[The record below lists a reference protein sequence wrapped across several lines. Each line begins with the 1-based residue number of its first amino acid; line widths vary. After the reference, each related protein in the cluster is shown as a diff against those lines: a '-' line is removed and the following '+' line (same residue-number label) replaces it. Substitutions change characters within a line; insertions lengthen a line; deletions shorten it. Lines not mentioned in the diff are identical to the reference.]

1 MDMKY
6 QNSLNQY
13 LQSIFSETSIQSPVG
28 ECARQPRIAS
38 TRAKLLVFAQS
49 SIVPSS
55 SRAETSARQPD
66 LEARRTEPDSPG
78 PARWALI
85 PPTARTSVRSGV
97 ALRADRK
104 STRLNSSH
112 PSISYAVF

>member
-28 ECARQPRIAS
+28 ECARQSRIAS

-55 SRAETSARQPD
+55 SRAEPPRGSLTWKLAAR
-66 LEARRTEPDSPG
+66 SPTPPGRLAG
-78 PARWALI
+78 P
-85 PPTARTSVRSGV
+85 
-97 ALRADRK
+97 
-104 STRLNSSH
+104 
-112 PSISYAVF
+112 